1 MVLFNQ
7 FKLKQVYLNSKPNVL
22 NKVIAPSELDKANP
36 KCYVCSPQPDLI
48 VLLNVSTMTVQSF
61 EDKVLKGALNML
73 SPDVMIDDGKGT
85 VLISS
90 EEDET
95 TDNMIKFL
103 SVNRFLF
110 L

>member
-22 NKVIAPSELDKANP
+22 NKVIAPTELDKANP
-36 KCYVCSPQPDLI
+36 KCYVRSPQPDVT
-48 VLLNVSTMTVQSF
+48 VLNISTMTVQSF
-61 EDKVLKGALNML
+61 VDKVLKGALNML

-90 EEDET
+90 EKEET
-95 TDNMIKFL
+95 TDNISKFRHITYD
-103 SVNRFLF
+103 N
-110 L
+110 